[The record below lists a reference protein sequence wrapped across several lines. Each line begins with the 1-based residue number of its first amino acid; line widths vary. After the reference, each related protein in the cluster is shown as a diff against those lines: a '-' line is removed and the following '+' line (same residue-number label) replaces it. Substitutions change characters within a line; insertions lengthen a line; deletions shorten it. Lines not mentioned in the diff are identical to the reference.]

1 MTDRLDKIYTRNGDA
16 GTTRLATGE
25 EVHKTHPRVEALGD
39 IDELNCLIGVVES
52 SLGPSDDLAPVLR
65 QIQNDLFDLGGEVA
79 IADTNYQAV
88 EQEMIDQLERT
99 LDGYNAALP
108 PLKEF
113 ILPGGTVEAARTHL
127 ARSICRRAERRLVG
141 LALHSYVHPQAIA
154 YLNRLSDLLF
164 VIARVLS
171 RRDGDEEIFWKPRK
185 RLHKES
191 SDD

>member
-39 IDELNCLIGVVES
+39 IDELNCLIGVIEA
-52 SLGPSDDLAPVLR
+52 SLSQGDDLAPLLR
-65 QIQNDLFDLGGEVA
+65 QVQNDLFDLGGELA
-79 IADTNYQAV
+79 IADVAYQSV
-88 EQEMIDQLERT
+88 EQSMIDYIEQV
-99 LDGYNAALP
+99 LDRYNAALP

-113 ILPGGTVEAARTHL
+113 ILPGGTADAARMHL

-141 LALHSYVHPQAIA
+141 LAIDSFVHPQAIA

-164 VIARVLS
+164 VFARVLA
-171 RRDGDEEIFWKPRK
+171 RRDGAEEILWQPRK
-185 RLHKES
+185 RLHEAK
-191 SDD
+191 SDA

>member
-1 MTDRLDKIYTRNGDA
+1 MTDRLDKIYTRNGDK

-39 IDELNCLIGVVES
+39 IDELNSLIGVVEA
-52 SLGPSDDLAPVLR
+52 SLGAGDDLANLFR

-79 IADTNYQAV
+79 IADKGYQAV
-88 EQEMIDQLERT
+88 EQGMIDHLEAV
-99 LDGYNAALP
+99 LDSYNATLP

-127 ARSICRRAERRLVG
+127 ARSICRRAERRLVA
-141 LALHSYVHPQAIA
+141 LALNSYVHPQAIA

-164 VIARVLS
+164 VLARVIA
-171 RRDGDEEIFWKPRK
+171 RRDGNEEVCWTPRK
-185 RLHKES
+185 RLNMES
-191 SDD
+191 SHD

>member
-39 IDELNCLIGVVES
+39 IDELNCLIGVVEA
-52 SLGPSDDLAPVLR
+52 SLGAGDELAPVLR
-65 QIQNDLFDLGGEVA
+65 RIQNDLFDLGGEIA
-79 IADTNYQAV
+79 IADKGYQAV
-88 EQEMIDQLERT
+88 EQSMIDELEQV

-113 ILPGGTVEAARTHL
+113 ILPGGTVEAARMHL

-141 LALHSYVHPQAIA
+141 LALDSYVHPQAIA

-164 VIARVLS
+164 VLARVLS
-171 RRDGDEEIFWKPRK
+171 RRDGEEEVCWQPRK
-185 RLHKES
+185 RLQKES
-191 SDD
+191 